1 MKRNKK
7 FGVVLA
13 VVILAT
19 LCVALALWQ
28 RSNFEQRTEE
38 EKPQDSGQSE
48 VIRMPESDCK
58 ELYDLGFGGY
68 NENRLLKV
76 KMKVGEQ
83 YIYES
88 GYVKP
93 SQVMDETFF
102 EKIMKDVQS
111 KECMA
116 EIYSY
121 TLDEELIGVQ
131 KMELRLK

>member
-48 VIRMPESDCK
+48 VVRMPESDCK

-93 SQVMDETFF
+93 SRVMDETFF
-102 EKIMKDVQS
+102 EKIMEDVKS
-111 KECMA
+111 TDCMA